1 MFHNDFIMICFL
13 LKPSSKHPWPHTPRG
28 HLSGL
33 RSDHLFLL
41 SLCVMSFAGF
51 VLTARHKCLSTLL
64 FPRPLYSF
72 LCVSVRCQT
81 VVVFYAC
88 TDCVTHL
95 SFVLS
100 GSSAR
105 SCFCV
110 SLHPHLCVQI
120 PRASTPTPAVP
131 GYLRTRCG
139 RLSLSLGFASSLA
152 SFIVSAAVTARPAVV
167 IEPSAWQRILLL
179 SD

>member
-1 MFHNDFIMICFL
+1 MFVNLIVSP
-13 LKPSSKHPWPHTPRG
+13 PS
-28 HLSGL
+28 
-33 RSDHLFLL
+33 LFLCSLANLVPHLVFIIYYYFLFIAPCVFL
-41 SLCVMSFAGF
+41 SVVRLLCFFPLALT
-51 VLTARHKCLSTLL
+51 VLLSSRL
-64 FPRPLYSF
+64 S
-72 LCVSVRCQT
+72 CQAP
-81 VVVFYAC
+81 VLVAVF
-88 TDCVTHL
+88 
-95 SFVLS
+95 
-100 GSSAR
+100 
-105 SCFCV
+105 V